1 MIWVMLHWAKSCVW
15 TPSQMFVPLLGLCGF
30 AACSSLL
37 LGHREVQH
45 SRGLVERCWKEKKRG
60 KKTSALF
67 ANQKQMF
74 WGFWRRSYCYVV
86 SPCAWLWGGKMKTAS
101 RLASCWVQIKI
112 TVRRQEQLLR
122 ETGWHTEWWGSASH
136 TSWHSISLK
145 LVQLYSPWPWVSM
158 FSVCASVCACVWS
171 GISHVVGT
179 WVDLQR
185 HIMGWCLPKGNK
197 KSVLTMWIVNLKGED
212 TL

>member
-1 MIWVMLHWAKSCVW
+1 MLHWAKSCVW

-30 AACSSLL
+30 AACSSLS

-45 SRGLVERCWKEKKRG
+45 SRGLVERCWKEKKKG

-74 WGFWRRSYCYVV
+74 WGFWRRSNCYVV

-112 TVRRQEQLLR
+112 TVRRREQLLR

-158 FSVCASVCACVWS
+158 FSVCVRVCACVWS

-185 HIMGWCLPKGNK
+185 HIMGWCLPKGEK